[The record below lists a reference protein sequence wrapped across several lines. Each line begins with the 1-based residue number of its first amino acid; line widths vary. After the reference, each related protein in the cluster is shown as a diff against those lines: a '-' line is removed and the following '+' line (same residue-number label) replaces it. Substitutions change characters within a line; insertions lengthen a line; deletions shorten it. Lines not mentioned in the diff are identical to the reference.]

1 MWEIVIRTLQ
11 EEYADLGDPAQFT
24 RAFARL
30 ALATALGACVGY
42 EREMRGAI
50 AGLRTHMLVALGVAL
65 FVVGTVESSVSSAD
79 LTRVLQGIIA
89 GIGFVGAAAIIRPRD
104 ENQIRGVTTAAGIWA
119 TAAIAMAAGLGRET
133 AAILGTVLVVVT
145 LTALRRVESK
155 HDARFPLP
163 PPDDRP

>member
-1 MWEIVIRTLQ
+1 MWDTVVATLRA
-11 EEYADLGDPAQFT
+11 EYADLGDTAQFT

-65 FVVGTVESSVSSAD
+65 FVVGTVESSISPQD

-119 TAAIAMAAGLGRET
+119 TAAIAMAAGLGREIARDHRHRAGGGDADG
-133 AAILGTVLVVVT
+133 AATRG
-145 LTALRRVESK
+145 K
-155 HDARFPLP
+155 QARSGRCSR
-163 PPDDRP
+163 PPDSK